1 MLGMIIAL
9 ISGALMSIQGVLNTQ
24 LTKQTSV
31 WVSNSWVQFS
41 ALIICL
47 GAWAVTDRKSFAML
61 WQVEHKYVLLGGI
74 IGAFITLTVIL
85 SMKNLGPA
93 QAALLI
99 VVAQL
104 AVAYVI
110 ELFGWFEV
118 EKTQFSW
125 VKLVGLLIAVGG
137 ITLFQLKK

>member
-1 MLGMIIAL
+1 MAGILTAL
-9 ISGALMSIQGVLNTQ
+9 LSGALMSIQGVLNTQ

-118 EKTQFSW
+118 DKTQFSW

>member
-47 GAWAVTDRKSFAML
+47 GAWAVSDRKNFAML

-110 ELFGWFEV
+110 ELFGWFGM

>member
-110 ELFGWFEV
+110 ELFGWFDV

-125 VKLVGLLIAVGG
+125 VKLAGLLIAVGG

>member
-1 MLGMIIAL
+1 MIIAL

-104 AVAYVI
+104 AVAYAI
-110 ELFGWFEV
+110 ELFGWFDM
-118 EKTQFSW
+118 EKAQFSW

>member
-110 ELFGWFEV
+110 ELFGWF
-118 EKTQFSW
+118 
-125 VKLVGLLIAVGG
+125 
-137 ITLFQLKK
+137 

>member
-104 AVAYVI
+104 AVAYAI
-110 ELFGWFEV
+110 ELFGWFDM
-118 EKTQFSW
+118 EKAQFSW
-125 VKLVGLLIAVGG
+125 VKLVGLLIAVGC

>member
-110 ELFGWFEV
+110 ELFGWFDV
-118 EKTQFSW
+118 EKAQFSW

>member
-85 SMKNLGPA
+85 SMKNIGPA

-104 AVAYVI
+104 AVAYAI

>member
-104 AVAYVI
+104 DVAYVI
-110 ELFGWFEV
+110 ELFGWFDV

>member
-1 MLGMIIAL
+1 MIIAL

>member
-93 QAALLI
+93 RAALLI
-99 VVAQL
+99 VVAHL

-110 ELFGWFEV
+110 ELFGWFDV
-118 EKTQFSW
+118 EKTQCSW
-125 VKLVGLLIAVGG
+125 VKLAGLLIAVGG

>member
-74 IGAFITLTVIL
+74 IGAVITLTVIL

>member
-93 QAALLI
+93 QAALII

-104 AVAYVI
+104 AVAYAI
-110 ELFGWFEV
+110 ELFGWFDM
-118 EKTQFSW
+118 EKAQFSW

>member
-1 MLGMIIAL
+1 
-9 ISGALMSIQGVLNTQ
+9 MSIQGVLNTQ

-110 ELFGWFEV
+110 ELFGWFDV

>member
-31 WVSNSWVQFS
+31 WVSNSWVHFS

>member
-1 MLGMIIAL
+1 MLSIIIAL

-41 ALIICL
+41 ALIISL
-47 GAWAVTDRKSFAML
+47 GAWVVTDRKSFAML
-61 WQVEHKYVLLGGI
+61 WQMEHKYVLLGGI

-110 ELFGWFEV
+110 ELFGWFDM
-118 EKTQFSW
+118 EKAQFSW

>member
-110 ELFGWFEV
+110 ELFGWFDV

>member
-1 MLGMIIAL
+1 MIIAL

-47 GAWAVTDRKSFAML
+47 GAWAVMDRKSFAML

-110 ELFGWFEV
+110 ELFGWFGM
-118 EKTQFSW
+118 EKAQFSW

-137 ITLFQLKK
+137 IALFQLKK